1 MKLRFV
7 LTMINI
13 ILSFLFLMFTA
24 HPIHVSVTEITWDEK
39 ERELEIIARIFVDD
53 LETSIR
59 KANDQPELK
68 LLGSS
73 TDQLVWRYLESRF
86 GISLE
91 GRAQKLKYLGHEI
104 EGDAI
109 LCYIQ
114 VSNVKK
120 WKEIDV
126 MNNIITELYDDQSN
140 LVHVTVNEKVKSLRL
155 MRDNPSGNLTFDL
168 K

>member
-1 MKLRFV
+1 
-7 LTMINI
+7 
-13 ILSFLFLMFTA
+13 MFSA

-59 KANDQPELK
+59 NANDQPELK
-68 LLGSS
+68 LLGPS
-73 TDQLVWRYLESRF
+73 TDQLAWKYLESRF
-86 GISLE
+86 RISLD
-91 GRAQKLKYLGHEI
+91 GRMQKVKYLGHEI
-104 EGDAI
+104 DGDAI

-120 WKEIDV
+120 WNEIEV
-126 MNNIITELYDDQSN
+126 MNSMITELYDDQSN

-155 MRDNPSGNLTFDL
+155 MRDNPSGKLTFDT